1 MNILWII
8 PANNDNTDMKKLFW
22 GFVAIIVLA
31 ACEAGDYG
39 YSEVAPASDRGD
51 SYSYKEGSSGEVLGE
66 PGFEG
71 EPGEGPGEEPG
82 PQHGA
87 GIITAGEWCDLDNWG
102 FWGNLMTYEGED
114 TTDQEG
120 NEIHID
126 GYSEVSGYWKFWTD
140 RRVAVQVVDASG
152 KPQPGVRVTLYSG
165 TKKVWDAV
173 TDVAGR
179 ADCWIGL
186 HDKDFQ
192 ASALS
197 ISLDGKTM
205 DGAPEVT
212 GWSDATAKVNEYVYT
227 PHKAPVNSADILFIV
242 DATGSMMDEI
252 DFLKD
257 DLLDILNRGSKL
269 QGSFTIRTGAIFYR
283 DEGDK
288 YLTRESAFTKDYN
301 KTVDFIKKQEAQGGG
316 DYPEAVHTA
325 LEVSLQKFAWD
336 DSARARL
343 AFILLDAPP
352 HHDHQGVIESI
363 QKSIDTYAAMGIKL
377 IPVASSGVDKP
388 TEFLLRMMAITTGS
402 TYVFLTDDSG
412 VGNSHI
418 KPTVGEYE
426 VEQLNDL
433 MVRLIQK
440 YLQ

>member
-1 MNILWII
+1 M
-8 PANNDNTDMKKLFW
+8 ANNDNDMKRLFW
-22 GFVAIIVLA
+22 GFVAIILLA
-31 ACEAGDYG
+31 ACEADYG
-39 YSEVAPASDRGD
+39 YHELAPSGDRGD
-51 SYSYKEGSSGEVLGE
+51 SYSYKEGSDGDYFGE
-66 PGFEG
+66 PGDEG
-71 EPGEGPGEEPG
+71 EPVGNHD

-87 GIITAGEWCDLDNWG
+87 GIVTAGEWCDLDNWG

-114 TTDQEG
+114 TTDQDG

-140 RRVAVQVVDASG
+140 RRVAVKVVDASQ

-165 TKKVWDAV
+165 QNEVWNAV

-197 ISLDGKTM
+197 VSLDGKKM
-205 DGAPEVT
+205 DAAPEMT
-212 GWSDATAKVNEYVYT
+212 SWSDESAKVNEYVFA
-227 PHKAPVNSADILFIV
+227 PEKAPANSADILFIV

-269 QGSFTIRTGAIFYR
+269 QGSFTIRTGALFYR
-283 DEGDK
+283 DKGDD
-288 YLTRESAFTKDYN
+288 YLTRESAFTKDFN
-301 KTVDFIKKQEAQGGG
+301 KTVNFIKKQQADGGG

-325 LEVSLQKFAWD
+325 LEVSLQKFDWD

-352 HHDHQGVIESI
+352 HHDHQGVLESL
-363 QKSIDTYAAMGIKL
+363 QKSIDKYAEMGIKL

-388 TEFLLRMMAITTGS
+388 TEFLLRMMAIATES